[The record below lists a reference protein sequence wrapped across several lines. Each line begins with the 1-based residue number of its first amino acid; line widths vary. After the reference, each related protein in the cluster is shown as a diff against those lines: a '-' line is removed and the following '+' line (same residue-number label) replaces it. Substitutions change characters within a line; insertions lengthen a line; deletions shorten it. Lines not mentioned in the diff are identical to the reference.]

1 MATYLV
7 VTRGNETNT
16 RFPLNSEVENRIG
29 RGMECQAQLGDPL
42 SSRVHAKIVF
52 KNGQWKVID
61 EGSRNGTLVNGSKI
75 DVAALANG
83 HRIRIGNTELQF
95 VDDTITED
103 VTVERLKESHDLVP
117 IGDDLSSDFMVTGM
131 TAFNSLKN
139 AGRTED
145 VGVLHQLSVQCI
157 SVSNSEELAQLGIEV
172 LRTRTQATV
181 VAFLV
186 ANENGRLDVNRQY
199 PPLSDTPIALSERLT
214 EMVCKQSKAVWVK
227 NESKASKD
235 GPIRHYADAICV
247 PLIDG
252 KRTIGAIH
260 LYRDKEVFAPFAL
273 DFAIAAAG
281 ILSVALV
288 RARSAESLRIS
299 HDRLQDKNAAFD
311 ELLGES
317 DVMKELKE
325 RIARVAKATGSIL
338 VRGESGSGKE
348 LVARA
353 IHRAGTRADR
363 PMLSVN
369 CAAIP
374 ADLMESQLFGHVKGA
389 FTGAEKD
396 HIGWFQQANNST
408 LFLDEIG
415 EMTLEGQAKLLRI
428 LEGHPFL
435 PVGGRKEVKV
445 DVRVI
450 AATNRD
456 LKEFVAEKR
465 FREDLYYRLSVFEIS
480 VPPLRQR
487 DTDIGLLVDHFFD
500 HFSRQHGRSS
510 LKLTE
515 AARDKLLRYGWPGNV
530 RQLRNV
536 IDSAV
541 VLAVGNEIRVGD
553 LTLHESH
560 DDIDFDT
567 LNIEHWEK
575 RLIEEAMRRTKGN
588 IPESAELLGIS
599 RATMYRKLDAYGI
612 KRDEALR

>member
-1 MATYLV
+1 MSTYLV
-7 VTRGNETNT
+7 VTRGNELQS
-16 RFPLNSEVENRIG
+16 RYPLNNNVENRIG
-29 RGMECQAQLGDPL
+29 RGLECQAQLNDPL
-42 SSRVHAKIVF
+42 SSRVHAKIIF
-52 KNGQWKVID
+52 HEGQWKVID
-61 EGSRNGTLVNGSKI
+61 AGSRNGTLVNGSKV
-75 DVAALANG
+75 DTAVLANG

-95 VDDTITED
+95 VDDTLTDD
-103 VTVERLKESHDLVP
+103 VTVERLKESADLVP
-117 IGDDLSSDFMVTGM
+117 IDGRHQADVTATGM
-131 TAFNSLKN
+131 SAFNALRK
-139 AGRTED
+139 AGRAED
-145 VGVLHQLSVQCI
+145 VADLHQLSVHCI
-157 SVSNSEELAQLGIEV
+157 TITSSDELAKIAIEV
-172 LRTRTQATV
+172 LRTKTQATV

-186 ANENGRLDVNRQY
+186 ANEHGRLDVNRQY
-199 PPLSDTPIALSERLT
+199 PALEDKNIELSDHLT
-214 EMVCKQSKAVWVK
+214 ELVCKQSKAVWMK
-227 NESKASKD
+227 NESKSSKD
-235 GPIRHYADAICV
+235 GPIKHYADAICV
-247 PLIDG
+247 PLIDEN
-252 KRTIGAIH
+252 RTIGAIH
-260 LYRDKEVFAPFAL
+260 LYREKEVFPPHAF
-273 DFAIAAAG
+273 DFAIAAAS
-281 ILSVALV
+281 ILSIALV
-288 RARSAESLRIS
+288 RSRSAESLQIS
-299 HDRLQDKNAAFD
+299 HDRLQSKNAAFD
-311 ELLGES
+311 ELLGKS
-317 DVMKELKE
+317 DVMTELKE
-325 RIARVAKATGSIL
+325 RIARVAKASGSIL

-353 IHRAGTRADR
+353 IHRAGTRSDR

-415 EMTLEGQAKLLRI
+415 EMTLDGQAKLLRI

-500 HFSRQHGRSS
+500 HFSRQHGRNS
-510 LKLTE
+510 LQLTE

-553 LTLHESH
+553 LTLHEPQ
-560 DDIDFDT
+560 DDIEFDT
-567 LNIEHWEK
+567 LNIEQWEK
-575 RLIEEAMRRTKGN
+575 RLIEEAMRRTRGN

-599 RATMYRKLDAYGI
+599 RATMYRKLDAYSI
-612 KRDEALR
+612 KRD

>member
-7 VTRGNETNT
+7 VTRGNDPNS
-16 RFPLNSEVENRIG
+16 RFPLDSEAENLIG
-29 RGMECQAQLGDPL
+29 RGMECQAQLNDPL
-42 SSRVHAKIVF
+42 SSRVHAKIAF
-52 KNGQWKVID
+52 REGQWRVYD
-61 EGSRNGTLVNGSKI
+61 AGSRNGTLVNGSKVDSAVI
-75 DVAALANG
+75 ANG
-83 HRIRIGNTELQF
+83 HRIKIGNTELQF
-95 VDDTITED
+95 IDDTITED
-103 VTVERLKESHDLVP
+103 VTVERLKESQDLVP
-117 IGDDLSSDFMVTGM
+117 VGGDLPADFMVTGM
-131 TAFNSLKN
+131 TAFNALRN

-145 VGVLHQLSVQCI
+145 VAVLHQLSVQCI
-157 SVSNSEELAQLGIEV
+157 SISNGEELAQLGIEV

-199 PPLSDTPIALSERLT
+199 PPLNDTSIVLSDRLT

-227 NESKASKD
+227 NESKSSKD

-247 PLIDG
+247 PLIEG

-260 LYRDKEVFAPFAL
+260 LYRDKEVFAKYAL
-273 DFAIAAAG
+273 DFSIAAAA

-288 RARSAESLRIS
+288 RARTSESLRIS
-299 HDRLQDKNAAFD
+299 VDRLQDKNAAFD

-317 DVMKELKE
+317 DVMQELKE
-325 RIARVAKATGSIL
+325 RIARIAKATGSIL

-415 EMTLEGQAKLLRI
+415 EMTLDGQAKLLRI

-465 FREDLYYRLSVFEIS
+465 FREDLYYRLSVFEIT

-487 DTDIGLLVDHFFD
+487 GTDIGLLVDHFFD
-500 HFSRQHGRSS
+500 HFSRQHGRNGI
-510 LKLTE
+510 KLGE
-515 AARDKLLRYGWPGNV
+515 AAREKLLRYGWPGNV

-541 VLAVGNEIRVGD
+541 VLAVGNEIRVSD
-553 LTLHESH
+553 LTLHEPQE
-560 DDIDFDT
+560 DIEFYT
-567 LNIEHWEK
+567 LNIELWEK
-575 RLIEEAMRRTKGN
+575 RLIEESLRRTKGN

-599 RATMYRKLDAYGI
+599 RATMYRKLETYAI
-612 KRDEALR
+612 KRN